1 MIEIKK
7 HRPEMSMVSLFSGGG
22 GLDLGLDAVGFST
35 LFATDIDFHSC
46 ITLKQGKEAAA
57 KRKKTF
63 LQYATIQQTDILDLD
78 ANFILNSTGYRPGE
92 ITLLAGG
99 PPCQAFS
106 VFGKRRGRNDPR
118 GLLVYEYLKILIGLR
133 PAIFVFENVYGL
145 LTIENGKVLQ
155 EMLNALSNP
164 TEGLYYDVSV
174 NRVNAVDY
182 GVPQFRDRVFI
193 IGYSEGRKITN
204 IQQLVSNSKSEL
216 FDIPSYQLPG
226 RRVVR
231 DAFRGLPPIGN
242 SAIPNHTGRIH
253 SERIK
258 ERYASLTPGERDHH
272 TRINKLNLDQPS
284 FTIVVGSDKG
294 GGKGHIHPTEPREV
308 TPRESARIQTFPDWW
323 AFSGT
328 SRHPIRQIG
337 NAVPPLLAATIG
349 NSIRSQLLRR
359 EQVEFE
365 DILKVL
371 DQTHLFEEKQVE
383 GEEGQCLSTTAHG
396 LH

>member
-7 HRPEMSMVSLFSGGG
+7 AKPEMSMVSLFSGGG

-46 ITLKQGKEAAA
+46 ITLKQGKEEAA
-57 KRKKTF
+57 KRERSF
-63 LQYATIQQTDILDLD
+63 LQYAAIQQADILDLD
-78 ANFILNSTGYRPGE
+78 ANFILNATACRPGE

-106 VFGKRRGRNDPR
+106 VFGKRQGRNDPR
-118 GLLVYEYLKILIGLR
+118 GRLVYEYLKILMGLR
-133 PAIFVFENVYGL
+133 PTVFIFENVYGL

-155 EMLNALSNP
+155 DMLDALSNP
-164 TEGLYYDVSV
+164 TQGLYYDVSV

-204 IQQLVSNSKSEL
+204 IQRLVSNNKSEL
-216 FDIPSYQLPG
+216 FDIPSYQLPR

-231 DAFRGLPPIGN
+231 DAFRGLPPIGQ
-242 SAIPNHTGRIH
+242 STIPNHTGRIH

-258 ERYASLTPGERDHH
+258 ERYASLTPGERDHY

-294 GGKGHIHPTEPREV
+294 GGKGHIHPIEPREV

-337 NAVPPLLAATIG
+337 NAVPPLLGAVIG
-349 NSIRSQLLRR
+349 NEIRSQLLEI
-359 EQVEFE
+359 EQIGFE
-365 DILKVL
+365 DVLEVL
-371 DQTHLFEEKQVE
+371 DQTHLFEKKLVE
-383 GEEGQCLSTTAHG
+383 EEECLSTTALG
-396 LH
+396 IQ